1 MKNIKKK
8 KNTNEREDIKR
19 MLSRRRKMN
28 KKAYDAIKMQIQ
40 EEKQE
45 IEVEIQNLQTK
56 KTSNLEAKQNEIKK
70 LSFAKKILDENKT
83 VAIGSLYQNFR
94 ADLVAK
100 MDKENGLLDNFIAE
114 QNIELEKLKEK
125 EKEVDLIFKSKLDA
139 EEKKALK
146 KQEKVLLE
154 YKKLKNKR

>member
-1 MKNIKKK
+1 
-8 KNTNEREDIKR
+8 
-19 MLSRRRKMN
+19 MN